1 MKLRLRSFGLNQYCD
16 FTKLYSSIAI
26 GSRRVCA
33 VCKKQSV
40 QKKVLIMDSPFA
52 TPLKLPCGAQLPNA
66 LYSNTGSD
74 NSAIVPIALFTNT
87 GGGKTISVRR
97 SAPNRPFICPTLHSG
112 SRATQ
117 SKPTARPRIFSNSVQ
132 AHYVLTI
139 APMQATV
146 SQVSPYKLSLQID
159 QTRDLLT

>member
-1 MKLRLRSFGLNQYCD
+1 MQK
-16 FTKLYSSIAI
+16 TI
-26 GSRRVCA
+26 GS
-33 VCKKQSV
+33 
-40 QKKVLIMDSPFA
+40 KKVLIMDSPFA

-66 LYSNTGSD
+66 LFTNIGGSRNTAIGRLAEVTGSD
-74 NSAIVPIALFTNT
+74 LKNVTAIGYNAKVNASN
-87 GGGKTISVRR
+87 TISVRR
-97 SAPNRPFICPTLHSG
+97 SAPNRPFICPTLYSG

-117 SKPTARPRIFSNSVQ
+117 GKPTARPRIFSNSVQ

>member
-1 MKLRLRSFGLNQYCD
+1 
-16 FTKLYSSIAI
+16 
-26 GSRRVCA
+26 
-33 VCKKQSV
+33 
-40 QKKVLIMDSPFA
+40 MDSPFA

-66 LYSNTGSD
+66 LFSNTGSD
-74 NSAIVPIALFTNT
+74 NSAIVPNALFTNIGGSNNTAIGRLAEVT
-87 GGGKTISVRR
+87 GSDLKNAIAIGYNAKVNASKTISVRR

-117 SKPTARPRIFSNSVQ
+117 SKPTARPRIFWNSVQ

-139 APMQATV
+139 APMQATI